1 MLAELRRMERE
12 GRLYLASAD
21 PEALGRQGWLPPGG
35 KLVMR
40 LGFHALFALEGE
52 HLRLPPCPCRKARF
66 PRLRGVLGT
75 SFRRKT
81 RPGLPQPGQGRTPS
95 WRRALEEGLKA
106 HLALQKARLSPMPRD
121 LQERIGAKSLLGFAY
136 PL

>member
-1 MLAELRRMERE
+1 MLAELRRVERE

-52 HLRLPPCPCRKARF
+52 RLRLPPLPVPEGQVPAAFAEFWGRAFAGRPVRAYLNLGKAAPPPGEGPWRKGSRRTLPCR
-66 PRLRGVLGT
+66 
-75 SFRRKT
+75 RRAS
-81 RPGLPQPGQGRTPS
+81 PLPQ
-95 WRRALEEGLKA
+95 
-106 HLALQKARLSPMPRD
+106 D
-121 LQERIGAKSLLGFAY
+121 LQERLGAKSLLGFAY